1 MGTVVVEQFNPV
13 NGYWNKLYEVD
24 QADFDADA
32 PITVDKYG
40 GQYRTH
46 IVGGE
51 ALEEIAEEVVGEEPI
66 EPKAK
71 NKSRFGRSSFK
82 TSSADIGEID

>member
-51 ALEEIAEEVVGEEPI
+51 ALEEIAEEVVEEEPI